1 MPRILDLPLYGT
13 YQPNVHEE
21 ISRIA
26 GDETIEQLVW
36 RFFSWYYNQMDL
48 VLAPSAESV
57 QELEIKGVDPERIR
71 IHAQDGYPDWM
82 DTDRTGTHGG
92 H

>member
-1 MPRILDLPLYGT
+1 M
-13 YQPNVHEE
+13 
-21 ISRIA
+21 
-26 GDETIEQLVW
+26 
-36 RFFSWYYNQMDL
+36 
-48 VLAPSAESV
+48 APSAESV